1 MEEPQFFITA
11 SKEDFNLLLEILN
24 RYIYQNSQN
33 DDSQTAIQLVCS
45 IGTTMQRN
53 ANGHFHISVT
63 PSELCWLT
71 QQLLSELSKQSFLLH
86 DHCANLPVA
95 MP

>member
-1 MEEPQFFITA
+1 MEEPQFLITA

-33 DDSQTAIQLVCS
+33 DDSKTAIQLVCN

-53 ANGHFHISVT
+53 ANDQFQISVT
-63 PSELCWLT
+63 SSALCWLIH
-71 QQLLSELSKQSFLLH
+71 QLLSELSKQSFLLH
-86 DHCANLPVA
+86 DHCANLPVTTT
-95 MP
+95 

>member
-1 MEEPQFFITA
+1 MEKPQFLITA

-45 IGTTMQRN
+45 IGTTLQRN

-71 QQLLSELSKQSFLLH
+71 HQLLSELSKQSFLLH
-86 DHCANLPVA
+86 DHCANLPITIT
-95 MP
+95 

>member
-1 MEEPQFFITA
+1 MEKPQFLIRA

-53 ANGHFHISVT
+53 ANGHFQISVT
-63 PSELCWLT
+63 SSELCWLT
-71 QQLLSELSKQSFLLH
+71 HQLLSELSKQSLLIH
-86 DHCANLPVA
+86 DHCANLPVTIT
-95 MP
+95 

>member
-1 MEEPQFFITA
+1 MEKPQFLITA

-45 IGTTMQRN
+45 IGTTLQRN

-71 QQLLSELSKQSFLLH
+71 HQLLSELSKQSFLLH
-86 DHCANLPVA
+86 DHCANLPA
-95 MP
+95 AIP